1 MDSSP
6 ATRFQFIRD
15 FLTALERAATGEAL
29 ARFYTE
35 DAEQV
40 ELPNQLNPKGGRSNL
55 ARLLQRA
62 ETVPSL
68 LQRQHYEI
76 HSMIAQGDTA
86 AVEATWTG
94 VLAVP
99 LQAQPVGSTLKA
111 HFAIFFEFR
120 DGRIHRQRNYDCFE
134 PWD

>member
-1 MDSSP
+1 MNSSE

-15 FLTALERAATGEAL
+15 YLAALEANVTGEAL

-35 DAEQV
+35 DAEQI
-40 ELPNQLNPKGGRSNL
+40 EFPNQLHPQGGRSRL
-55 ARLLQRA
+55 ARLLERA
-62 ETVPSL
+62 KTAPSI

-76 HSMIAQGDTA
+76 YSMLAEGDLV

-99 LQAQPVGSTLKA
+99 LPPKPAGSTMTA
-111 HFAIFFEFR
+111 HLAIFFELR

-134 PWD
+134 P